1 MPKVI
6 ISLNTHWKVRGV
18 LRNPLA
24 KGNKL
29 FGHTLEGGEEFLE
42 TQLPKVIHFLMHT
55 GRWRGVLKSQ
65 FPKIINSLDTHW
77 KVERSS

>member
-1 MPKVI
+1 MYSPDCDLVEGGGEFLGTRFSKVI
-6 ISLNTHWKVRGV
+6 NSLDTHWKVRGV

-29 FGHTLEGGEEFLE
+29 LGHTLEGGEEFLE
-42 TQLPKVIHFLMHT
+42 THSPKV
-55 GRWRGVLKSQ
+55 
-65 FPKIINSLDTHW
+65 INSLDTRW

>member
-1 MPKVI
+1 VFLETHLPEVI
-6 ISLNTHWKVRGV
+6 YSLNTHWKVRGV

-42 TQLPKVIHFLMHT
+42 TLLPKVI
-55 GRWRGVLKSQ
+55 S
-65 FPKIINSLDTHW
+65 SLDKHW
-77 KVERSS
+77 KAMKNS